1 MTPLGWPGDAGSV
14 RLLTMV
20 EISVVEPADEVTL
33 RAFWQV
39 EQTAQRHDRQHA
51 LLRSWDQ
58 LKASIREPN
67 PYHRRDR
74 WVACDGGAVVG
85 CAELGAPLQDNTQ
98 IGFLEIN
105 VLPDRR
111 RRGIGTALH
120 DVAAKRCRADGRRSI
135 CGEVYVA
142 ADGSASAASAFAER
156 LGFEVVHREDH
167 LLLALPVAEETV
179 ERLRAKA
186 DPAAYEILTWQGR
199 CPDEHVAA
207 FCDMRTRMD
216 NDVPT
221 GEIDL
226 EPVVVDETRLRIG
239 EERIALSYLGITAA
253 ARRRDDGVFAGY
265 TQLYLPHGADCVQ
278 QDDTLVMP
286 EHRGHRLGTLLKLAT
301 LGIVQRDHPD
311 RVAIHTDTALDNHA
325 MQATNRD
332 FGFRPVE
339 RLHEM
344 QRRDG

>member
-1 MTPLGWPGDAGSV
+1 M
-14 RLLTMV
+14 
-20 EISVVEPADEVTL
+20 
-33 RAFWQV
+33 
-39 EQTAQRHDRQHA
+39 
-51 LLRSWDQ
+51 
-58 LKASIREPN
+58 
-67 PYHRRDR
+67 
-74 WVACDGGAVVG
+74 VG
-85 CAELGAPLQDNTQ
+85 CAEVGAPLQDNTQ

-111 RRGIGTALH
+111 RRGIGTGACTTSPRKL
-120 DVAAKRCRADGRRSI
+120 CRADGRTSV

-142 ADGSASAASAFAER
+142 ADGSGSPASAFAER

-167 LLLALPVAEETV
+167 LMLTLPVPEETV

-186 DPAAYEILTWQGR
+186 GPAAYEILTWQGR

-207 FCDMRTRMD
+207 FCEMRTRME

-226 EPVVVDETRLRIG
+226 EPVVVDETRLRTG
-239 EERIALSYLGITAA
+239 EERIARSFLGITAA
-253 ARRRDDGVFAGY
+253 ARRRDDGVFGGY
-265 TQLYLPHGADCVQ
+265 SQLYLPHGAEFVH

-286 EHRGHRLGTLLKLAT
+286 EHRGNRVGTLLKLAT
-301 LGIVQRDHPD
+301 LGIVQREHPG

-332 FGFRPVE
+332 FGYRPVE

-344 QRRDG
+344 QRRDT

>member
-1 MTPLGWPGDAGSV
+1 
-14 RLLTMV
+14 MV
-20 EISVVEPADEVTL
+20 EISVVDPADEDTL
-33 RAFWQV
+33 RGFWNVQ
-39 EQTAQRHDRQHA
+39 QTAQRHDREHA
-51 LLRSWDQ
+51 LLPSWDQ
-58 LKASIREPN
+58 LTTSLRDPN
-67 PYHRRDR
+67 PYHRRDL
-74 WVACDGGAVVG
+74 WVARDGPEVVG
-85 CAELGAPLQDNTQ
+85 CAEIGAPLQDNTQ

-120 DVAAKRCRADGRRSI
+120 DVAAKFCREDGRTSI
-135 CGEVYVA
+135 CGEVYVG
-142 ADGSASAASAFAER
+142 ADGAASPASSFAER

-167 LLLALPVAEETV
+167 LLLSLPVPDETV
-179 ERLRAKA
+179 ARLRAKA
-186 DPAAYEILTWQGR
+186 DPAAYEIVSWQGR

-207 FCDMRTRMD
+207 FCEMRTRME

-226 EPVVVDETRLRIG
+226 EPVVVDEERLRVG
-239 EERIALSYLGITAA
+239 EKRIALSYLGITAA
-253 ARRRDDGVFAGY
+253 ARRREDGVFGGY
-265 TQLYLPHGADCVQ
+265 SQLYLPHGADYVY

-301 LGIVQRDHPD
+301 LEIVEREHPD
-311 RVAIHTDTALDNHA
+311 RVAIHTDTAVDNHA

-332 FGFRPVE
+332 FGYRPVE